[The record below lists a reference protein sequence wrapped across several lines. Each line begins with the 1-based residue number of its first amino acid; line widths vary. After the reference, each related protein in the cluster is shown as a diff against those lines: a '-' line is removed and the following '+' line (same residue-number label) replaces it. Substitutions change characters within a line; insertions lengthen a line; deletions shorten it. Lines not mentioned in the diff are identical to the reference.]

1 MVRKTICYANSLI
14 YVFFFILFIKSKL
27 DYNFFEKYFF
37 IICLFFAIN
46 FFISI
51 ICILLFGLPS
61 NNYKEYLFKYI
72 SYKEITEFNGSN
84 INIILKNK
92 KWHINYKGRKYIFDM
107 RGWIN
112 QKQRVIDFLFIQFHN
127 NYYNSKKLTL
137 LEYPKNYFKKLN
149 IKIKF
154 QIGSKII
161 TKKFKPSILLR
172 LKLILAIQQNPRA
185 IDKSQEYVRRDL
197 FSTFL
202 TLH

>member
-1 MVRKTICYANSLI
+1 
-14 YVFFFILFIKSKL
+14 
-27 DYNFFEKYFF
+27 
-37 IICLFFAIN
+37 
-46 FFISI
+46 
-51 ICILLFGLPS
+51 
-61 NNYKEYLFKYI
+61 
-72 SYKEITEFNGSN
+72 
-84 INIILKNK
+84 
-92 KWHINYKGRKYIFDM
+92 M

-127 NYYNSKKLTL
+127 NYYNSKKLTK